1 MNKSS
6 INSKQ
11 LQILLIFY
19 SAAGIFTISVLV
31 AIVSIFPLYKQLK
44 RNEES
49 NLQSALRT
57 RTLAVEE
64 FISKVKSIAVQIAS
78 RTQARLELEAYN
90 QSLNN
95 RASAVSN
102 ITHYLSDA
110 LNRSQDVVGITR
122 FDQNNQLI
130 VQLGLPIPQ
139 KFWNF
144 STQNS
149 QNSHISN
156 PIRLN
161 HQSYIIVSQA
171 IFNSNQQ
178 QQGTDLVL
186 FKTENL
192 EKIIRDYTGLGQT
205 GEIFFGTFQNQQL
218 KLFLSSK
225 NETKTLSEPIIKA
238 LEKTVVIQES
248 GLTFIKPTFWNYGQ
262 IIAFE
267 PLSKVNWGLIIK
279 IDRQELYASVNHQLI
294 TIGIIIVILSF
305 MGAGGMILLLRPLAG
320 QVIIQTDELEE
331 QLQEKIRTLQEL
343 NDAQEQLLL
352 EIKERKQAENSLR
365 ESEAK
370 LREQKQELQQTLKE
384 LQQTQAQMIQSEKMS
399 SLGQMVAGV
408 AHEINNPVNFI
419 HGNIVYAK
427 DYIQDLLN
435 LIQLYQNYYPHPH
448 QEIEAEIEAIELN
461 FLQEDL
467 KKILKSMEVGTE
479 RIREIVKSLRIF
491 SRCDEAEIKKVDIHE
506 GIESTLMILQ
516 SHFKAKSQS
525 EYPEIQIIKEYG
537 QLPLIDCYPGQLN
550 QVFMNILSNAIYAIK
565 DDQNSQKIEFNS
577 GCIRIKTQRISDN
590 LVQICITDNGG
601 GISEEVLSHLF
612 DPFFTTKPVGKGTG
626 LGLSISYQI
635 IVEKHKGKLECHS
648 RKEKYT
654 EFMITI
660 PINLS

>member
-6 INSKQ
+6 INSKE

-19 SAAGIFTISVLV
+19 SAAGIFVISVLV
-31 AIVSIFPLYKQLK
+31 AIVSILPLYKQLK
-44 RNEES
+44 VNEES

-90 QSLNN
+90 RSLNN
-95 RASAVSN
+95 RDSAVSN
-102 ITHYLSDA
+102 ITRYLSDA
-110 LNRSQDVVGITR
+110 LNQSEDVVGITR

-139 KFWNF
+139 KFWDF
-144 STQNS
+144 PIQNS
-149 QNSHISN
+149 QNTQISN
-156 PIRLN
+156 PIRLKN
-161 HQSYIIVSQA
+161 QSYIIVSQA

-178 QQGTDLVL
+178 QQGKDLVL
-186 FKTENL
+186 FKTEDL
-192 EKIIRDYTGLGQT
+192 EKIITDYTGLGQT
-205 GEIFFGTFQNQQL
+205 GEIFLGTFQNQQV
-218 KLFLSSK
+218 KLFLSSR
-225 NETKTLSEPIIKA
+225 NQANTLSEPIIKA
-238 LEKTVVIQES
+238 LEKTVVLQES
-248 GLTFIKPTFWNYGQ
+248 GLTLIKPKFWNYGQ

-267 PLSKVNWGLIIK
+267 PLSKVNWGLVIK
-279 IDRQELYASVNHQLI
+279 IDRQELYASVNHQII
-294 TIGIIIVILSF
+294 TIGIIIITLSF
-305 MGAGGMILLLRPLAG
+305 MGAGGMVLLLRPLAG

-331 QLQEKIRTLQEL
+331 QLQEKNRTLHEL
-343 NDAQEQLLL
+343 NYAQGQLLL
-352 EIKERKQAENSLR
+352 EIKERKQAENLLR

-435 LIQLYQNYYPHPH
+435 LIQLYQDYYPHPH
-448 QEIEAEIEAIELN
+448 QEIEAEIEEIELN
-461 FLQEDL
+461 FLQKDL

-491 SRCDEAEIKKVDIHE
+491 SRCDEAEIKKVDLHE

-525 EYPEIQIIKEYG
+525 EYSEIQIIKEYG

-565 DDQNSQKIEFNS
+565 DAQNSQKIELNS

-648 RKEKYT
+648 QKEKYT
-654 EFMITI
+654 EFIITI
-660 PINLS
+660 PIKLS